1 MTQISTPE
9 VTNLTHRVAETRG
22 SNRCTG
28 NTPNWRSVRCLV
40 CAITAA
46 GSFTLLQIPNLA
58 NTPAAVQLPFLAP
71 QDSTAP
77 TTSKLADY
85 EHHAPEHADVGTP
98 RRPPDGK
105 HHANIYERNGNN
117 YSGDML
123 NGRYD
128 GNGILSFTTGAVF
141 NGIFRD
147 GMMKNGTMNN
157 PGKGWY
163 TGEFRNN
170 KRSGAGVYTAAS
182 GAWWHDGQ
190 WDNDQGNGYGTLEH
204 PGKGRYTG
212 EFRNNKRSGAGVYT
226 AASGAWWHDGQWDN
240 DQKNGRGIGLDEF
253 KITRT
258 GIWREN
264 TLEKLLKLNLDD
276 TTNRNPPGS
285 IPIMIQTG
293 FSGINEA
300 ILKTVFVSFQS
311 SVTDNNDGLRL
322 RQEVPF
328 TVLVQRGSHHTGKYI
343 AESKTAV
350 ITLTGTWFDPI
361 SIQNT
366 TLKAIIG
373 ETNLRLFQRTLVH
386 EYAHF
391 LEGLLTVEEH
401 RKLETLYVNYKDDS
415 KLPIYCKNNPT
426 ELFAVT
432 CSEAFSCD
440 RSVTKPEMTRRSL
453 EAEFREIYEFCSGLP
468 FSHGRVPELP
478 NVEEHPSFTPNF
490 CSNT

>member
-28 NTPNWRSVRCLV
+28 NTPNWRRVRCLV

-147 GMMKNGTMNN
+147 G
-157 PGKGWY
+157 
-163 TGEFRNN
+163 
-170 KRSGAGVYTAAS
+170 
-182 GAWWHDGQ
+182 
-190 WDNDQGNGYGTLEH
+190 GNGYGTLEH

-276 TTNRNPPGS
+276 TTNRNPPVS